1 MFLQELNASEY
12 GGAIMEES
20 GLPAFIVVI
29 AIGAVGIA
37 VTLGM
42 AIITWVFVLMQA

>member
-1 MFLQELNASEY
+1 
-12 GGAIMEES
+12 MEES

-37 VTLGM
+37 MTIGM
-42 AIITWVFVLMQA
+42 AVITWIFVLMQV